1 MKQRP
6 RRFDDP
12 RREQKTRINDMIRVR
27 EVLLIDEKGEN
38 LGVKAADDAKKYAWD
53 LNLDLVEIS
62 PQARP
67 PVCRVMDF
75 GKWKYEQDIKAKQAR
90 RNKSQITVKE
100 IKFRPKIGDAD
111 YTTKLNH
118 VKRFLGADDKVKIT
132 IMFRGREVVHHDLGR
147 NILDRVAEDIEGIGV
162 VEQTPNLEGRNMT
175 MLLAP
180 AKKKE
185 VKNAESTSAES
196 DDGDVDAGVAE

>member
-38 LGVKAADDAKKYAWD
+38 LGVKTADDAKKYAWD

-111 YTTKLNH
+111 YMTKLNH

-180 AKKKE
+180 AKKKDA
-185 VKNAESTSAES
+185 KNVESTSAES
-196 DDGDVDAGVAE
+196 EGSDVDAGVAE